1 MCSAG
6 RVCVCECVRVLV
18 GNSGRAG
25 RGRGDPCDSHL
36 VERLWIKGH
45 MHLLCCRMM
54 DKKQVLHV
62 SYCPNAQFTG
72 DAFAFLALMFKS

>member
-6 RVCVCECVRVLV
+6 RVCVCASVCVFLW
-18 GNSGRAG
+18 AT
-25 RGRGDPCDSHL
+25 DPCDSHL

-54 DKKQVLHV
+54 DEKQVLHV
-62 SYCPNAQFTG
+62 SYCPNAQFAG